1 MPPSESKDD
10 ITNYT
15 ENNEKE
21 TSYCNW
27 WDMEKLTSEKNI

>member
-1 MPPSESKDD
+1 MQLKIMPPSESKDD

-21 TSYCNW
+21 TLHTATDGIWRS
-27 WDMEKLTSEKNI
+27 

>member
-1 MPPSESKDD
+1 MQLKIMPPSESKDD

-21 TSYCNW
+21 TSYCN
-27 WDMEKLTSEKNI
+27 